1 MRTNSITITPPA
13 SVVEWVG
20 GLNDGRVRLLDQT
33 ALPQEVSYIECSSTE
48 ELWDAIK
55 RLAVRGAPA
64 IGVAAGYGMVL
75 AAREAARVAKT
86 SGKVF
91 SELLAQKGQYLKSC
105 RPTAVNLAWA
115 VERAADAA
123 RGALPDRAAERVLA
137 EAREIHR
144 EDAAMCRAIGEHAAA
159 LIRRCSGVL
168 THCNAGALA
177 TAGIGTATAGMYV
190 AHAAGH
196 PFCVYC
202 DETRPLLQGS
212 RLTAWE
218 LTQAGINAVVVTDNM
233 AAQVMREGRVQL
245 VITGADR
252 IAANGDTANKIGTYG
267 LAILAAYHGIPFY
280 VAAPV
285 STFDLALENGS
296 GIPIEQRGAEEI
308 TEGLGRR
315 TAPDGIAVYAP
326 AFDVTP
332 AALITG
338 IITDRGIIQPVNPGN
353 IRQVLE
359 GSQKEPHS
367 QKEPQRTQRKT
378 EDTEQNEAGR
388 VKARQR
394 RRRD

>member
-1 MRTNSITITPPA
+1 MLEVAKNTKQNTITPPA
-13 SVVEWVG
+13 AVVEWIG
-20 GLNDGRVRLLDQT
+20 GAGDGRIRLLDQT
-33 ALPQEVSYIECSSTE
+33 ALPVQVTFIECSSTE

-75 AAREAARVAKT
+75 AAREAARAAKST
-86 SGKVF
+86 GGSF
-91 SELLAQKGQYLKSC
+91 RELLSQKAEYLKSC

-115 VERAADAA
+115 VERA
-123 RGALPDRAAERVLA
+123 RGAAKGVAAERAAEKILA

-196 PFCVYC
+196 HFCVYC

-218 LTQAGINAVVVTDNM
+218 LAQAGINAVVITDNM

-267 LAILAAYHGIPFY
+267 LAILARHHAIPFY
-280 VAAPV
+280 VAAPA
-285 STFDLALENGS
+285 STFDLSLESGD
-296 GIPIEQRGAEEI
+296 GIPIEQRDAVEI
-308 TEGLGRR
+308 TEGLGRK

-338 IITDRGIIQPVNPGN
+338 IITDRGIIQPVTPEK
-353 IRQVLE
+353 IRLVV
-359 GSQKEPHS
+359 GSRSEK
-367 QKEPQRTQRKT
+367 
-378 EDTEQNEAGR
+378 
-388 VKARQR
+388 
-394 RRRD
+394 